1 MKNNLKFPKSLL
13 TPVGSFLRKQLS
25 ALRLN
30 RKKIA
35 SEDPFNDVTRDLNS
49 AAMDTEAE
57 EKFEHARIAAIKSE
71 LNQKVKQIKLAL
83 DRVNKG
89 KYGICEMCNKMID
102 TDRLAIYPE
111 ATKCIKCEKKLEK

>member
-13 TPVGSFLRKQLS
+13 APVGLFLRKQLS
-25 ALRLN
+25 VLRLN

-57 EKFEHARIAAIKSE
+57 EKFEHARISAIKSE
-71 LNQKVKQIKLAL
+71 LNQKAKQIKLAL
-83 DRVNKG
+83 DRVSMG
-89 KYGICEMCNKMID
+89 KYGICDTCNKMID

>member
-13 TPVGSFLRKQLS
+13 APVGSFLKQKLS

-71 LNQKVKQIKLAL
+71 LNQKAKQIKLAL

-89 KYGICEMCNKMID
+89 KYGICETCNKMID

>member
-13 TPVGSFLRKQLS
+13 TPVGLFLKNQLN
-25 ALRLN
+25 ALRQN

-35 SEDPFNDVTRDLNS
+35 SEDPFNDVTRDLNN

-57 EKFEHARIAAIKSE
+57 EKFEHARILAIKSE
-71 LNQKVKQIKLAL
+71 LNRKAKQIKLAL
-83 DRVNKG
+83 VRVSKG
-89 KYGICEMCNKMID
+89 KYGICASCNKMID